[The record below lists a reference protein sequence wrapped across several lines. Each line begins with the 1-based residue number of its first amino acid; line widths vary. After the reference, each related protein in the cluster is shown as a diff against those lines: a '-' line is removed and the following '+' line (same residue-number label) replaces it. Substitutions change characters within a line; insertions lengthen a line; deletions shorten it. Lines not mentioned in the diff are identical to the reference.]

1 MSVMLLANTMKSFI
15 YKENVDT
22 ANYRNLAMIVQKML
36 FNTAESNNKYIYSK
50 LLVRSFCFFHKH
62 SSYVSFFTFRKF
74 VTFYSVPLFCI
85 ISQYC
90 QVSPRI

>member
-36 FNTAESNNKYIYSK
+36 FNTAESNNKYIANYW
-50 LLVRSFCFFHKH
+50 
-62 SSYVSFFTFRKF
+62 YEVSAFFTNTVHMFHF
-74 VTFYSVPLFCI
+74 LLSVSL
-85 ISQYC
+85 
-90 QVSPRI
+90 